1 MSFKNRYTQVISA
14 IFLSFALF
22 LSVRIF
28 FYISYYEYF
37 SSLTLSETLLSF
49 FMGLRVDIAIIFTLT
64 SLIWLA
70 LLVPLKFTFYKP
82 YRIFLG
88 IVWAVLVA
96 SVLFFNIGDVLYFGF
111 VNRHLSDELNVI
123 GNDVGILFSMAMD
136 YFMYQSI
143 VASVLF
149 LAVLYGFYKLF
160 SAEIQN
166 KEIKAIEWMNI
177 PLIIIVAFLGVRGK
191 IDGISFG
198 VSDAFAVNKI
208 ASGNLALNGFFCYY
222 RGGNRQNINHSGVSL
237 ESAINTVKNTT
248 SSEKTKYIN
257 SEFPLMRSYHEQ
269 VPNKHNVVII
279 MIESL
284 SAEYVDVLSNNNL
297 GITPTLDKMANEGL
311 LFTNFYANG
320 QRSQEGIT
328 SVFTGIVQ
336 PVGFENFGEGLEL
349 YNLSFLGK
357 MAKENGYA
365 TLSMQSS
372 DRGSFRVDKL
382 SSIAGFSEYYGAED
396 MPRSSDEVGNPNYGV
411 WDGDM
416 FRLLS
421 AKLHTIQEPFI
432 SFAFTAS
439 THAPYYSPGK
449 KWEKYPHSMKSEYGF
464 FNTMYYVDAQIA
476 EFMQKAKKEP
486 WFDNTIF
493 IFMADHAN
501 HAEVAP
507 TTEIKSAKVALN
519 EFHIPLIIYAPKIF
533 KAKRVE
539 KVGSQADILAS
550 LTDILGWKN
559 SFTSISSSLFDESVQ
574 EHFAFV
580 KRGNEIALSDGN
592 ASVHY
597 NFKSFM
603 DSEGNNS
610 AKLQQLLLGIDT
622 AQANLL
628 KQTKWM
634 QQ

>member
-1 MSFKNRYTQVISA
+1 LSFKNRYTQVISA
-14 IFLSFALF
+14 IIFTFALF
-22 LSVRIF
+22 LAVRIF
-28 FYISYYEYF
+28 FYLSYLDYF
-37 SSLTLSETLLSF
+37 SSLTFSETLQSF
-49 FMGLRVDIAIIFTLT
+49 FMGLRVDTAIIFTLT
-64 SLIWLA
+64 SVLWL
-70 LLVPLKFTFYKP
+70 LLLLPLKFTFYKP
-82 YRIFLG
+82 YRILIG
-88 IVWAVLVA
+88 LIWAVPVA

-136 YFMYQSI
+136 YFFYQSI
-143 VASVLF
+143 VASILF
-149 LAVLYGFYKLF
+149 LGVLYFFYKLF
-160 SAEIQN
+160 GAEIRNQ
-166 KEIKAIEWMNI
+166 EIRAMEWVNI
-177 PLIIIVAFLGVRGK
+177 PLILIVAFLGVRGK

-198 VSDAFAVNKI
+198 VSDAFAVNKL

-222 RGGNRQNINHSGVSL
+222 RGGNRQNINHSGMSLVSAL
-237 ESAINTVKNTT
+237 ETVKSALDSN
-248 SSEKTKYIN
+248 KTQYHE
-257 SEFPLMRSYHEQ
+257 STFPLMRSYKDQ
-269 VPNKHNVVII
+269 KPNKHNVVII

-284 SAEYVDVLSNNNL
+284 SAEYVDALSHNNL

-328 SVFTGIVQ
+328 SVFTGLIQ

-382 SSIAGFSEYYGAED
+382 SALAGFSDYYGAED
-396 MPRSSDEVGNPNYGV
+396 MPKSSDEVGAPNYGV

-421 AKLHTIQEPFI
+421 QKLHTISEPFI

-439 THAPYYSPGK
+439 THAPYYSAGA

-464 FNTMYYVDAQIA
+464 FNTMFYVDAQIA
-476 EFMQKAKKEP
+476 EFMEKAKQEP
-486 WFDNTIF
+486 WFENTIF
-493 IFMADHAN
+493 IFTADHAN

-507 TTEIKSAKVALN
+507 TKELQSAKVPLN
-519 EFHIPLIIYAPKIF
+519 EFHIPLIIYAPKILQAQ
-533 KAKRVE
+533 KIDR
-539 KVGSQADILAS
+539 VGSHADILAS

-559 SFTSISSSLFDESVQ
+559 TFTAIGNSLFDESVTQ
-574 EHFAFV
+574 RFAFV
-580 KRGNEIALSDGN
+580 KRGNEVALTDGK

-597 NFKSFM
+597 NFRNFM
-603 DSEGNNS
+603 DGEGNNS
-610 AKLQQLLLGIDT
+610 AELQELLIGIDT
-622 AQANLL
+622 AQASLL

-634 QQ
+634 Q

>member
-1 MSFKNRYTQVISA
+1 
-14 IFLSFALF
+14 
-22 LSVRIF
+22 
-28 FYISYYEYF
+28 
-37 SSLTLSETLLSF
+37 
-49 FMGLRVDIAIIFTLT
+49 MGLRVDTAIIFTLT

-70 LLVPLKFTFYKP
+70 LLLPLKFTLYKP
-82 YRIFLG
+82 YRVFLG
-88 IVWAVLVA
+88 LSWAILVA

-136 YFMYQSI
+136 YFFYQSI
-143 VASVLF
+143 VASLLF
-149 LAVLYGFYKLF
+149 LGVLYLFYKLF
-160 SAEIQN
+160 SAEIQT
-166 KEIKAIEWMNI
+166 KEIKALEWINI

-191 IDGISFG
+191 IEGISFG

-237 ESAINTVKNTT
+237 ESAISTLKNAIN
-248 SSEKTKYIN
+248 SDKTQYIN
-257 SEFPLMRSYHEQ
+257 SEFPLMRSYKEQ
-269 VPNKHNVVII
+269 QANKHNVVII

-284 SAEYVDVLSNNNL
+284 SAEYVDALSHNNL

-328 SVFTGIVQ
+328 SIFTGLIQ

-357 MAKENGYA
+357 MAKENGYS

-382 SSIAGFSEYYGAED
+382 SAIAGFSDYYGAED
-396 MPRSSDEVGNPNYGV
+396 MPKTSDEVGNPNYGV

-416 FRLLS
+416 LRFLS
-421 AKLHTIQEPFI
+421 TKLHTIQEPFI

-439 THAPYYSPGK
+439 THAPYYSPAK

-464 FNTMYYVDAQIA
+464 FNTMYYVDAQIN
-476 EFMQKAKKEP
+476 EFMQNARKEP

-493 IFMADHAN
+493 IFTADHAN
-501 HAEVAP
+501 HAEVEA
-507 TTEIKSAKVALN
+507 TTEIKNAKVALN
-519 EFHIPLIIYAPKIF
+519 EFHIPLIIYAPRIFAPQKID
-533 KAKRVE
+533 
-539 KVGSQADILAS
+539 KVGSHADMLAS
-550 LTDILGWKN
+550 LTDILGWSN
-559 SFTSISSSLFDESVQ
+559 SFTTISNSLFDESVK
-574 EHFAFV
+574 ERFAFV
-580 KRGNEIALSDGN
+580 KRGNEVALTNGN
-592 ASVHY
+592 ATVHY
-597 NFKSFM
+597 NFRNFM

-610 AKLQQLLLGIDT
+610 AKLQELLLGIDT

-634 QQ
+634 Q

>member
-1 MSFKNRYTQVISA
+1 LSFKNRYTQVISA
-14 IFLSFALF
+14 IFLTLALF
-22 LSVRIF
+22 LALRIF
-28 FYISYYEYF
+28 FYFSYLDYF
-37 SSLTLSETLLSF
+37 SSLTFSETFQSF
-49 FMGLRVDIAIIFTLT
+49 FMGLRVDTAIISTLT
-64 SLIWLA
+64 SALWL
-70 LLVPLKFTFYKP
+70 LLLLPLKFTFYKP

-88 IVWAVLVA
+88 IIWAVLVA

-136 YFMYQSI
+136 YFFYQSI
-143 VASVLF
+143 AASILF
-149 LAVLYGFYKLF
+149 LGVLWLFYKLF
-160 SAEIQN
+160 GAEIRNQ
-166 KEIKAIEWMNI
+166 EIRIMEWVNI
-177 PLIIIVAFLGVRGK
+177 PLILMLAFLGVRGK

-222 RGGNRQNINHSGVSL
+222 RGGNRQNINHSGVKL
-237 ESAINTVKNTT
+237 QNAIDTLQSALNSN
-248 SSEKTKYIN
+248 KTQYLN
-257 SEFPLMRSYHEQ
+257 SEFPLMRAYKEQ
-269 VPNKHNVVII
+269 KPNKHNVVII

-284 SAEYVDVLSNNNL
+284 SAEYLDALSHNNL

-328 SVFTGIVQ
+328 SVFTGLVQ

-365 TLSMQSS
+365 TLSIQSS

-396 MPRSSDEVGNPNYGV
+396 MPRTSDEQGNPNYGV

-416 FRLLS
+416 LRLLS
-421 AKLHTIQEPFI
+421 QKLHTIQEPFI

-439 THAPYYSPGK
+439 THAPYHSPGK
-449 KWEKYPHSMKSEYGF
+449 KWEKYPHSMQSEYGF
-464 FNTMYYVDAQIA
+464 FNTMFYVDAQIN
-476 EFMQKAKKEP
+476 EFMQSARKEP
-486 WFDNTIF
+486 WFENTIF
-493 IFMADHAN
+493 IFTADHAN

-507 TTEIKSAKVALN
+507 TKEIKSAKVALN

-533 KAKRVE
+533 APKIVE

-550 LTDILGWKN
+550 LTDTLGWNN
-559 SFTSISSSLFDESVQ
+559 SFTSIGNSLFDESVQ
-574 EHFAFV
+574 ERFAFV
-580 KRGNEIALSDGN
+580 KRGNEVALTDGN
-592 ASVHY
+592 TSVHY
-597 NFKSFM
+597 NFKNFM
-603 DSEGNNS
+603 DSNGKNWNE
-610 AKLQQLLLGIDT
+610 LQQLLLGIDT

-634 QQ
+634 Q